1 MSSVLATCEFPAS
14 NTNIMPDQS
23 ALRSVDLQ
31 LGHTF
36 PVVMTLHFLHAF
48 SFAILLLVPPF
59 FLLDSSGLLLFCA
72 TFGFLYL
79 FSNPF
84 YGTKKRLPARYPYL
98 SHARSLAKA
107 YSCYPCPNFGSDLQ
121 GPRSLICYNDSLL
134 DITLKVVVSNL
145 REVEKGIR
153 GSYPYKCPK
162 VRDFDYFA
170 FNYLLELWI
179 KRKGLKSDFVICGAV
194 ASDQLAN

>member
-14 NTNIMPDQS
+14 NTKIMPDQS

-36 PVVMTLHFLHAF
+36 PVVMTLHFLHAR
-48 SFAILLLVPPF
+48 PF
-59 FLLDSSGLLLFCA
+59 
-72 TFGFLYL
+72 
-79 FSNPF
+79 
-84 YGTKKRLPARYPYL
+84 
-98 SHARSLAKA
+98 AKA

-121 GPRSLICYNDSLL
+121 RPCSLICYNDSLL
-134 DITLKVVVSNL
+134 DITLKIVVSNL
-145 REVEKGIR
+145 REVEKCIS

>member
-14 NTNIMPDQS
+14 NTKIMPDQS

-36 PVVMTLHFLHAF
+36 PVVITLHFLHAF
-48 SFAILLLVPPF
+48 SFATT
-59 FLLDSSGLLLFCA
+59 SCA
-72 TFGFLYL
+72 TLGFLNL

-84 YGTKKRLPARYPYL
+84 HGTKKRLPARYAYF
-98 SHARSLAKA
+98 SHARPFAKA

-121 GPRSLICYNDSLL
+121 RPRSLICYNDSLL
-134 DITLKVVVSNL
+134 DITLKIVVSNL
-145 REVEKGIR
+145 REVEKGIS
-153 GSYPYKCPK
+153 GSYPYKCPE

-170 FNYLLELWI
+170 FNYFLELWI

>member
-14 NTNIMPDQS
+14 NTSIMPDQS

-48 SFAILLLVPPF
+48 SFATTSCPP
-59 FLLDSSGLLLFCA
+59 
-72 TFGFLYL
+72 L
-79 FSNPF
+79 FSPSQQQIAAV
-84 YGTKKRLPARYPYL
+84 LCHPWL
-98 SHARSLAKA
+98 SLSLQQPIPRHQETAACTLCLFFPCPPLCKA

-121 GPRSLICYNDSLL
+121 RPCSLICYNDSLL
-134 DITLKVVVSNL
+134 DITLKIVVSNL
-145 REVEKGIR
+145 REVEKCIS